1 MTRKDPYQPQGH
13 VRLENVQ
20 SFTTPSGGQFT
31 REPINRVTV
40 IRSHSFGG
48 MSTRSAS
55 SSGAPVL
62 GETMRGRGH
71 WLHKSPQ
78 TSRSNVALSFRK
90 SPKVP
95 KIPRPNRTM
104 LMFDFVKRGVRE
116 FIDTTKDDIEQLH
129 SRGIDQTSTAQGR
142 LLETDKQ
149 IKAAERYL
157 KRLEFHLA
165 KIEELHDYYLVQQQL
180 REGTRTMHRAYI
192 TSPGRSKDTLT
203 SVKYG
208 MKECSQT
215 MCAIEA
221 QLEAMMG
228 TFQCKLRGMAGF
240 ARLCPGDVFEITVRH
255 GMQKWKTKGRIEKS
269 GNQRWDNPEFTFKA
283 LIGDVIN
290 IKGLELRSFKS
301 VLLGQKSCETKE
313 LFSSNPQLM
322 TVSINTN
329 GSLKLSI
336 IITWNPLDGVDESM
350 AYFEVPLRQQ
360 STPRRRPVSVIA
372 LNGET
377 SGSYTHLTDPR
388 RYSNPMSVLQKTKD
402 DNFILRT
409 SAPPSVNSS
418 PFHEGPISLQHR
430 DSGFSSAIHL
440 PGVSPG
446 TPKKR
451 QAPSVP
457 HQGEPQSSPPLQKNQ
472 YTEQF
477 EAPPGATSLQTSSSA
492 PLLSHSLLNTTHLH
506 FPVALGHSVDLAKD
520 EATNI
525 EDALHNLSTCLEDYH
540 GQYRELEKL
549 EDIVVTLEQ
558 VLRKHSR
565 CSSRS
570 SSISISIENA
580 LGAFDFLDTEDTL
593 DDVDNQG
600 DSVFENVISS
610 PESTAKTA
618 DSGIESLAKRLSE
631 DTQLGSSLGSSPLP
645 PSTGNEQVD
654 QALVFH
660 LVYCERLLESLG
672 TFGPLK
678 CREIYAL
685 DRLQKQAEIIENLI
699 QISTNGADIDLHAVM
714 RDLSD
719 DKSLREFWARC
730 TDTTVLYLH
739 PEKLVTSFDQKYG
752 AQLHNK
758 YEMDSKKVLRHLVM
772 RILDVP
778 SYDPDNI
785 KSTCVVTL
793 HQFMGYF
800 KDEGGLQNVD
810 NVTAEIQ
817 MTERLCSSNPDAV
830 IKVILTLKD
839 SIPPAPCLKIMGALL
854 VSNFPEVETCVE
866 NYIHV
871 LSKDEDRRRK
881 AMVVFVEGLE
891 DKTAEIRAG
900 ACVALSILKATES
913 IDQLAYLC
921 QTDTSTLVRS
931 KCKTTLVSLG
941 DEGWRAFEEAQLTTH
956 GFQGLQV
963 RM

>member
-1 MTRKDPYQPQGH
+1 
-13 VRLENVQ
+13 
-20 SFTTPSGGQFT
+20 
-31 REPINRVTV
+31 
-40 IRSHSFGG
+40 

-95 KIPRPNRTM
+95 KIPRPNRTI
-104 LMFDFVKRGVRE
+104 LMFDFVKKGVRE

-228 TFQCKLRGMAGF
+228 TFHCKLRGMAGF

-255 GMQKWKTKGRIEKS
+255 GMQKWKTKGRIEKT

-283 LIGDVIN
+283 LIGDVLN

-430 DSGFSSAIHL
+430 DSGFSSAINL

-451 QAPSVP
+451 QAPPAP
-457 HQGEPQSSPPLQKNQ
+457 HQREPPSSPPSQKSE

-477 EAPPGATSLQTSSSA
+477 ETPPGATSIQTSSSA

-580 LGAFDFLDTEDTL
+580 LGAFDFLDTEDTM
-593 DDVDNQG
+593 DDVENQG

-618 DSGIESLAKRLSE
+618 DSGIESLAKRL
-631 DTQLGSSLGSSPLP
+631 
-645 PSTGNEQVD
+645 
-654 QALVFH
+654 
-660 LVYCERLLESLG
+660 
-672 TFGPLK
+672 
-678 CREIYAL
+678 I
-685 DRLQKQAEIIENLI
+685 
-699 QISTNGADIDLHAVM
+699 M

-730 TDTTVLYLH
+730 TDTTILYLH

-758 YEMDSKKVLRHLVM
+758 YEMESKKVLRHLVM

-785 KSTCVVTL
+785 KPTCVVTL
-793 HQFMGYF
+793 HQFMSYF

-810 NVTAEIQ
+810 SVTAELQ
-817 MTERLCSSNPDAV
+817 MIERLCSSNPDAV
-830 IKVILTLKD
+830 IKVILSLKD

-854 VSNFPEVETCVE
+854 VSNFAEVETCVE

-900 ACVALSILKATES
+900 ACVALSILQATES